1 MATGTPKQ
9 GEVSTVRDKNVDSR
23 KVPSDA
29 CNGVLRRSLRRAPRA
44 SAPVKHNKP
53 DYFTSGATEQNEPKS
68 INKQRG
74 KKDAKVNGA
83 APAASGSVGKPLAEL
98 GDTSEVDELVEH
110 RVNRGNSTV
119 KFKVKRK
126 ASGETAWKTERDL
139 QEKVPAL
146 VYKYWDGLGRRDT
159 ATRLKLYHVFKI
171 LKRASPPEKS
181 KDAQYTHIVQWVGYR
196 PTESTLECESNLQII
211 APQELEKFEA
221 KELERGAVKSQKRK
235 NICSPGGP
243 RKKARGANN

>member
-1 MATGTPKQ
+1 MTIIITTLILSITPSITAQ
-9 GEVSTVRDKNVDSR
+9 FNNT
-23 KVPSDA
+23 
-29 CNGVLRRSLRRAPRA
+29 PRA

-53 DYFTSGATEQNEPKS
+53 DHFTSGATEQNEPKS

-181 KDAQYTHIVQWVGYR
+181 KDAQYTNKNTPSRDIFSTEARRCR
-196 PTESTLECESNLQII
+196 PALRP
-211 APQELEKFEA
+211 A
-221 KELERGAVKSQKRK
+221 
-235 NICSPGGP
+235 
-243 RKKARGANN
+243 